1 MSLPSTQSAVLESSS
16 ESTVTPPLSKAALS
30 ALQRGQI
37 TDAIRLVRTEQH
49 IGVQDATHQI
59 DRYLKAQPAI
69 KQRIER
75 VHADTREGLFRWIV
89 FLLIGGVGLAY
100 VLI

>member
-1 MSLPSTQSAVLESSS
+1 M
-16 ESTVTPPLSKAALS
+16 TPALS
-30 ALQRGQI
+30 ETARCALQRGQI
-37 TDAIRLVRTEQH
+37 ADAIRLVQSEQQ
-49 IGVQDATHQI
+49 IGMQDATCQI

-69 KQRIER
+69 KHRIER
-75 VHADTREGLFRWIV
+75 VQADTQEGLFRWIV

>member
-1 MSLPSTQSAVLESSS
+1 MSSRSTPSAVLESSTESPKAVLLS
-16 ESTVTPPLSKAALS
+16 EAARS

-37 TDAIRLVRTEQH
+37 TDAIRLVRVEQH
-49 IGVQDATHQI
+49 VGIQDATHQI
-59 DRYLKAQPAI
+59 DCYLKAQPAL
-69 KQRIER
+69 KHRIER
-75 VHADTREGLFRWIV
+75 VRADTREGVFRWIV

>member
-1 MSLPSTQSAVLESSS
+1 MT
-16 ESTVTPPLSKAALS
+16 TPLSEAVRS
-30 ALQRGQI
+30 ALQRGQMA
-37 TDAIRLVRTEQH
+37 DAVRIIQNEQQ
-49 IGVQDATHQI
+49 IGMQDATHQI

-69 KQRIER
+69 THRLER
-75 VHADTREGLFRWIV
+75 VQADTREGVFRWIV

>member
-1 MSLPSTQSAVLESSS
+1 LS
-16 ESTVTPPLSKAALS
+16 EAARS

-37 TDAIRLVRTEQH
+37 TDAIRLVRMEQH
-49 IGVQDATHQI
+49 LGVQDATHQI
-59 DRYLKAQPAI
+59 DRYLKTQPAL
-69 KQRIER
+69 KHRIER
-75 VHADTREGLFRWIV
+75 VQADTREGVFRWIV